1 MPYRADQVD
10 RRYNDWHYTLP
21 IWCKY
26 MDLDGVEFGPGG
38 KPLALI
44 ETTGNPGKATTI
56 MCSLARSAG
65 IPAYLV
71 LIPAGE
77 LTDETEIRVRRVE
90 PLTDWRKM
98 TLAAWGEFIKLMHVS
113 AGLAG
118 SSPAARPPQP
128 PKPPATPPASTAPP
142 T

>member
-1 MPYRADQVD
+1 M
-10 RRYNDWHYTLP
+10 RRPVVNRGKHWGELQERYADWHYTLP

-44 ETTGNPGKATTI
+44 ETTENPDKATTI

-71 LIPAGE
+71 LLPAGP
-77 LTDETEIRVRRVE
+77 LADETEIRVRRVE
-90 PLTDWRKM
+90 PLAGWRRM
-98 TLAAWGEFIKLMHVS
+98 TLGAWGEFIKLIHGVP
-113 AGLAG
+113 
-118 SSPAARPPQP
+118 SSHEP
-128 PKPPATPPASTAPP
+128 
-142 T
+142 